1 MNSIRKL
8 GGVHSDVVNDP
19 LSGNLFQLSGQK
31 WKDLRTKLS
40 PTFTPGKLKAMFST
54 ITSCGVSLQNHLEK
68 VCSKGELLDVCE
80 SSGCHNTNVIAS
92 GM

>member
-1 MNSIRKL
+1 M
-8 GGVHSDVVNDP
+8 NDP
-19 LSGNLFQLSGQK
+19 LSGNMFQLERQR

-54 ITSCGVSLQNHLEK
+54 LVSCGASLQNHLEK
-68 VCSKGELLDVCE
+68 VCSKGELLNVSE
-80 SSGCHNTNVIAS
+80 SAGCHNTNVIAS